1 MLATAI
7 IVFREVTSSILS
19 ENSMLGLLLHVLIG
33 YPAQLAGI
41 EVISY
46 LATLPGIGT
55 LMRVMGRG
63 PPSAPSRPA
72 VAASI

>member
-19 ENSMLGLLLHVLIG
+19 ENSTLRLLLHVVIG

-41 EVISY
+41 QVIFY
-46 LATLPGIGT
+46 LVTLPGIGT
-55 LMRVMGRG
+55 
-63 PPSAPSRPA
+63 
-72 VAASI
+72 

>member
-1 MLATAI
+1 MRATAI
-7 IVFREVTSSILS
+7 IVFREVISSILS
-19 ENSMLGLLLHVLIG
+19 GNSMLGLPLHALIG
-33 YPAQLAGI
+33 YPAQLAI
-41 EVISY
+41 QVIFY
-46 LATLPGIGT
+46 LASLPGIGT

>member
-19 ENSMLGLLLHVLIG
+19 ENSMLGLLHALIS

-41 EVISY
+41 QVIFY

-63 PPSAPSRPA
+63 PPSAPSRLA

>member
-19 ENSMLGLLLHVLIG
+19 ENSTLRLLLHVVIG

-41 EVISY
+41 QVIFS
-46 LATLPGIGT
+46 LVTLPGIGT
-55 LMRVMGRG
+55 SMRVMGRG

>member
-19 ENSMLGLLLHVLIG
+19 ESSMLGLLHVLIG

-41 EVISY
+41 QVIFY

>member
-19 ENSMLGLLLHVLIG
+19 ESSMLGLLHVLIG

-41 EVISY
+41 QVIFY

-63 PPSAPSRPA
+63 PLSAPSRPA

>member
-19 ENSMLGLLLHVLIG
+19 ENSMLGLLLHALIG

-41 EVISY
+41 QVIFY

-63 PPSAPSRPA
+63 PPSALGRPA

>member
-19 ENSMLGLLLHVLIG
+19 ESSMLGLLHVLIG
-33 YPAQLAGI
+33 YPAQPAGI
-41 EVISY
+41 QVIFY

>member
-19 ENSMLGLLLHVLIG
+19 ENSMLGLLHVLIG
-33 YPAQLAGI
+33 YPARLVSIQ
-41 EVISY
+41 VIFY
-46 LATLPGIGT
+46 LATLSGIGT

>member
-19 ENSMLGLLLHVLIG
+19 ENSMLGLLHVLIG

-41 EVISY
+41 QIIFY

>member
-7 IVFREVTSSILS
+7 IVFCEVTASILS
-19 ENSMLGLLLHVLIG
+19 ENSMLGLLHGLIG

-41 EVISY
+41 LVIFY

-55 LMRVMGRG
+55 LVRVMGRG

>member
-19 ENSMLGLLLHVLIG
+19 ESSMLGLLHVLIG

-41 EVISY
+41 QVIFY

-63 PPSAPSRPA
+63 PPSAPGRPA

>member
-19 ENSMLGLLLHVLIG
+19 ENSMLGLLLHALIG

-41 EVISY
+41 RAIFY
-46 LATLPGIGT
+46 LAMLPDIGT
-55 LMRVMGRG
+55 LMRVTGRG

>member
-19 ENSMLGLLLHVLIG
+19 ESSMLGLLL
-33 YPAQLAGI
+33 PAQPAGI
-41 EVISY
+41 QVIFY

-63 PPSAPSRPA
+63 PPSAPSRLA

>member
-19 ENSMLGLLLHVLIG
+19 ESSMLGLLHVLIG

-41 EVISY
+41 QVIFY

-63 PPSAPSRPA
+63 PPSAPSRLA